1 MDNKD
6 LCFNRRILFDRHRV
20 FGLVCG
26 VKSFNR
32 RRRGE
37 VISDLMPM
45 PHGKSG
51 LSLIEKTN
59 EQENGKMKK
68 GLFVLAAVLIA
79 SSFASAT
86 IDHGTYSGA
95 TVDYSVEEDD
105 QGLFG
110 APLSLGDLLYF
121 SLTDFKVAA
130 SGAGGVDNLDG
141 TLQILIDAKDGFD
154 IDSVELEEFGDYYLF
169 DNGVNGTIGTNVEVV
184 AFAFVTILE
193 VDGSV
198 VAPITE
204 HGLAVYSPVGG
215 LYDLPTY
222 GDLDSNEMEWEAEV
236 KFDIDAILAD
246 AGVAGKATL
255 VQFSLDN
262 KLYARSEDG
271 TQAEIAKKG
280 AYAIT
285 LTVPEPA
292 TMALLG
298 LGGLLLRRRK

>member
-1 MDNKD
+1 
-6 LCFNRRILFDRHRV
+6 
-20 FGLVCG
+20 
-26 VKSFNR
+26 
-32 RRRGE
+32 
-37 VISDLMPM
+37 
-45 PHGKSG
+45 
-51 LSLIEKTN
+51 
-59 EQENGKMKK
+59 MKK

-86 IDHGTYSGA
+86 INHGTYYGA

-110 APLSLGDLLYF
+110 APLALGDLLYF

-130 SGAGGVDNLDG
+130 SGAGGVDSLDG

-169 DNGVNGTIGTNVEVV
+169 DNVGNGTIGTNVEVV
-184 AFAFVTILE
+184 AAAFVTILE
-193 VDGSV
+193 VDGSF

-204 HGLAVYSPVGG
+204 LGFAVYSPVGG
-215 LYDLPTY
+215 FYDLPTY
-222 GDLDSNEMEWEAEV
+222 GALNPNEMEWEAEV